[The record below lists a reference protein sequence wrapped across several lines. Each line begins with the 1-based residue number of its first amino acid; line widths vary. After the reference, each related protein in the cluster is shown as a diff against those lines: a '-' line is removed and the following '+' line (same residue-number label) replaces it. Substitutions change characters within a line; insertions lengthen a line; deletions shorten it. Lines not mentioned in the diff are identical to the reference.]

1 FPPCSGCASKVGKSV
16 LDKVLN
22 QFRTTDSTVLIG
34 LDTADDAAVVQV
46 PPGMAL
52 VQTVDYFRALLDDPF
67 LVGQITA
74 HHCLNDL
81 YAMGASPHS
90 AMAIASLP
98 YAIPSKQENTLYLLL
113 SGVVKVLTG
122 AGAELIGGHT
132 VEGTELGL
140 GLSCNGLAV
149 PEQLWRKG
157 GMQPGDQLILTKALG
172 TGTLFAADMQLR
184 AKGRWIEGAIASM
197 LQSNQPAVECLRQ
210 HGATACTDVTGF
222 GLAGH
227 LLEMV
232 TASNQSVDLRL
243 ETIQALP
250 GAIATLEQGFFSSL
264 YPENRK
270 AGRGIS
276 MEPAV
281 QNHSL
286 YPLLFDPQTSG
297 GLLASVPKSQGTA
310 CVSPLQSLGYRSTQ
324 IIGHVEGKIHPGDVR
339 PMLYLG

>member
-1 FPPCSGCASKVGKSV
+1 MLQQFKTHDSKA
-16 LDKVLN
+16 
-22 QFRTTDSTVLIG
+22 LIG
-34 LDTADDAAVVQV
+34 LKTTDDAAVIQV
-46 PPGMAL
+46 PSGMAL

-98 YAIPSKQENTLYLLL
+98 YAIPAKQENTLYLLL
-113 SGVVKVLTG
+113 SGVVQVLSD

-140 GLSCNGLAV
+140 GLSCNGVAV
-149 PEQLWRKG
+149 PEQIWRKG

-197 LQSNQPAVECLRQ
+197 LQSNQPAVACLRK

-232 TASNQSVDLRL
+232 TASKQSAAVNL
-243 ETIQALP
+243 EAIHSLP
-250 GAIATLEQGFFSSL
+250 GAIATLKQGYFSSL
-264 YPENRK
+264 YPENHK
-270 AGRGIS
+270 AMRNIS
-276 MEPAV
+276 MTPTL
-281 QNHSL
+281 QSHFH

-297 GLLASVPKSQGTA
+297 GLLAAVPNDQAVNCLKA
-310 CVSPLQSLGYRSTQ
+310 LQSLGYSDSQ
-324 IIGHVEGKIHPGDVR
+324 VIGMVKASDVVN
-339 PMLYLG
+339 PMLYLA